1 MAPDGQH
8 DASQISLAH
17 SSQKDGG
24 ISLVGADDESE
35 WLHRNGVIC

>member
-1 MAPDGQH
+1 MAPDVQN

-24 ISLVGADDESE
+24 TSLLGADDESE
-35 WLHRNGVIC
+35 